1 MVDIDLLS
9 LRNAAGLLRV
19 LVETQNRFLEF
30 WVSATFAVIIACHL
44 GFRSLM
50 EAHSGLAAVMFAACS
65 VNMFSRRLLAQRAVF
80 LDVGEML
87 TFLETGNQL
96 QLIDLSRFYALVTVI
111 VGITSTLFFI
121 WLTFKN
127 RKVPQ
132 AAT

>member
-50 EAHSGLAAVMFAACS
+50 EAHSGLAAVMVAACS

-80 LDVGEML
+80 LDGGEML